1 MQKTLARCMAL
12 DVFRGLTVA
21 LMVIVNSPGNQT
33 AYPWLEHSPWHGC
46 TLADLVFPFFILMVG
61 TSSVF
66 SLSQALSRGLT
77 VRQLLPKIIKRT
89 AMLFLIGLLL
99 NAFPHF
105 DWPNLRVYGVLQRIA
120 LCYLTASLLYL
131 TCTVR
136 TQAFLAAALLLGYW
150 LLLCFIPVP
159 DQGFITLSLKGNWV
173 GYIDRVLWAPG
184 HLYTGPFD
192 PEGLLSTLP
201 AIATALIGNLLG
213 VRLLDESRPDH
224 KARLILIIGLGLMF
238 VGAFWG
244 HFFPINKALWTS
256 SYVAWTGGMA
266 LLLFS
271 GCYWLMDVK
280 GLRGWGQ
287 PLVVLGTQALAVYVL
302 HVLFLKLQAMMK
314 WTLADGTVVSAKL
327 MITRTLFS
335 WANEENA
342 SLFYA
347 LLYCALW
354 WAVAFI
360 RQKNRASG
368 GVLRVTPGE
377 P

>member
-1 MQKTLARCMAL
+1 MAL

-33 AYPWLEHSPWHGC
+33 AYSWLEHSTWNGC

-66 SLSQALSRGLT
+66 SLSHARSRGLT
-77 VRQLLPKIIKRT
+77 ARQLLPKIIQR
-89 AMLFLIGLLL
+89 AAILFLIGLLL
-99 NAFPHF
+99 NAFPRF
-105 DWPNLRVYGVLQRIA
+105 DWSHLRVYGVLQRIA
-120 LCYLTASLLYL
+120 LCYLAASLVYL

-136 TQAFLAAALLLGYW
+136 TQVFIASVLLLGYW

-159 DQGFITLSLKGNWV
+159 DQGSITLSLKGNWV
-173 GYIDRVLWAPG
+173 GYVDRVLMAPG
-184 HLYTGPFD
+184 HLYTGLFD

-213 VRLLDESRPDH
+213 VGLLDESPPAQ
-224 KARLILIIGLGLMF
+224 KNRLMLMSGLGLML
-238 VGAFWG
+238 VGGLWG
-244 HFFPINKALWTS
+244 LLFPINKALWTS
-256 SYVAWTGGMA
+256 SYVLWTGGVA

-280 GLRGWGQ
+280 GLKTWGQ
-287 PLVVLGTQALAVYVL
+287 PFRVLGTQALAVYVL
-302 HVLFLKLQAMMK
+302 HVLFLKLQAMVK

-327 MITRTLFS
+327 MITRTLFG
-335 WANEENA
+335 WAKAENA

-347 LLYCALW
+347 LFYCALW
-354 WAVAFI
+354 WAVAFV
-360 RQKNRASG
+360 RQKNRTTGG
-368 GVLRVTPGE
+368 GVRITPGS